1 MIFENCAPFTD
12 CTSTINNTEKD
23 HTKDIGVIMPMYNL
37 IEYNDNYSKSSGNL
51 WQYNRDEPV
60 LNINGV
66 IVDFPDD
73 NDSVLFKFKQKI
85 TGQTGNDGTKD
96 VQITV
101 PL

>member
-1 MIFENCAPFTD
+1 
-12 CTSTINNTEKD
+12 
-23 HTKDIGVIMPMYNL
+23 MPMYNL
-37 IEYNDNYSKSSGNL
+37 IEYNDNYSESSGNL
-51 WQYNRDEPV
+51 WQYYRDEPV

-73 NDSVLFKFKQKI
+73 NDSVLFRFKPKI
-85 TGQTGNDGTKD
+85 TGQTGNDGTND